1 MKPRSL
7 SLLVLAAWVMA
18 TAPRAHGQTEEE
30 LLALVRSAASVPARA
45 EACRQLRV
53 AATTN
58 ALPVL
63 GPLLLD
69 SEERLAHA
77 ARHAL
82 EGLPGPEAST
92 ALREAASRAPRN
104 LRLGLIDSLGWRGDA
119 HAVPLLEHWLLEV
132 DDPLA
137 AAAATALGRIGND
150 PAQAALEKARERVT
164 PPVARALKESLLRIA
179 ERRVSEGLM
188 SRALALYRSL
198 QTPTEDDS
206 VRQAGFAGEFRLV
219 GTQDNALI
227 LRALES
233 PDGAAQS
240 AALRIAGEPDSP
252 VPVATLTQ
260 LFPRCPAALKIG
272 LIAALHR
279 RGDPL
284 ALPAIAQ
291 AATSPETAVRLAAMV
306 ALGSLGDASV
316 VPLVAEAATATEPAL
331 QSAARDVLTLIP
343 RGDVTGAMVSLIPS
357 ASAPVA
363 RELFRALGARGE
375 ASALPELLRLA
386 RTERE
391 QTRSLALQTLG
402 TTAANKDL
410 PDLFDLVLDTDD
422 ASVREEIRG
431 VFETLIERNGNAQ
444 GPELDPLVE
453 RYTDAPIAKRLTLLP
468 IAALY
473 PDPRLRAALRQALAT
488 SDNPELRNAALQA
501 LASTRDPEL
510 LPDLLAQARRSAEAS
525 DVQRLSALLRGIVRL
540 ATDESVPL
548 PPERRASTLASA
560 YATTRSTSDRSTVI
574 DGLARSSHR
583 LALETAVQAASSA
596 DVRPEAEL
604 AALRIAQRL
613 GASDFD
619 RVESVLSR
627 LAESALEPATRTQAR
642 NVLRL
647 LDSGWVVC
655 GPFRVEGREAGE
667 LFGVPFAPENT
678 TGEPP
683 VWRRVP
689 GLADP
694 ARASE
699 VELGPFT
706 GGNHCV
712 LYARTRVYSP
722 DERDVNLALGSDDGL
737 KLWLNGT
744 LIHAN
749 NAVRGLVPGQDRAT
763 ARLRSGWNEFLAK
776 VTQHTAGCGLTVQI
790 TNKDGSAVSGLR
802 FDARAGS
809 AAEPA
814 AKPAP
819 AR

>member
-1 MKPRSL
+1 MNSRSL
-7 SLLVLAAWVMA
+7 ACLLLTAWVTSA
-18 TAPRAHGQTEEE
+18 AALVHGQTEDE
-30 LLALVRSAASVPARA
+30 LLALVRSDAPVAARA

-58 ALPVL
+58 AIPIL

-82 EGLPGPEAST
+82 EGLPGPESSI

-104 LRLGLIDSLGWRGDA
+104 LRIGLIDSLGWRGDSN
-119 HAVPLLEHWLLEV
+119 AVPLLKPWLLDV

-137 AAAATALGRIGND
+137 AVAATALGRIASD
-150 PAQAALEKARERVT
+150 PAQQALEQARERVP
-164 PPVARALKESLLRIA
+164 PPVARAIRESLLRIA
-179 ERRVSEGLM
+179 ERRASEGLATQ
-188 SRALALYRSL
+188 ALALYRSL
-198 QTPTEDDS
+198 QGPTEDDS
-206 VRQAGFAGEFRLV
+206 IRQAGFAGEFRIGGV
-219 GTQDNALI
+219 QNPAMI
-227 LRALES
+227 MRALES
-233 PDGAAQS
+233 PDGPAQA

-252 VPVATLTQ
+252 VPVASLVQ
-260 LFPRCPAALKIG
+260 ILPRAPVG
-272 LIAALHR
+272 LQMGLLAALHR

-284 ALPAIAQ
+284 ALPGV
-291 AATSPETAVRLAAMV
+291 AAAAKSAEPAVRLAAMV

-316 VPLVAEAATATEPAL
+316 VPLVAEAATATDPAL
-331 QSAARDVLTLIP
+331 QSAAREVLTLIP
-343 RGDVTGAMVSLIPS
+343 RGDVTGAMVSLIPT
-357 ASAPVA
+357 ASANVA
-363 RELFRALGARGE
+363 GELFRALGARGE

-386 RTERE
+386 RNGRER
-391 QTRSLALQTLG
+391 TRSLALQTLG

-410 PDLFDLVLDTDD
+410 PDLLDLVLDTPD

-453 RYTDAPIAKRLTLLP
+453 RFTAAPIAQRQTLLP

-473 PDPRLRAALRQALAT
+473 PDPRLRAALRQALAS
-488 SDNPELRNAALQA
+488 SDNPDLRQAALQA

-510 LPDLLAQARRSAEAS
+510 LSDLLAQARRSADAS
-525 DVQRLSALLRGIVRL
+525 DARILSTLLRGIVRL

-548 PPERRASTLASA
+548 PPEQRAATLASA
-560 YATTRSTSDRSTVI
+560 YATTRSKSDRSTVI

-583 LALETAVQAASSA
+583 LALETAIQAASAA
-596 DVRPEAEL
+596 DVRGEAEL
-604 AALRIAQRL
+604 AAIRIAQRL

-619 RVESVLSR
+619 RVEAVLSR
-627 LAESALEPATRTQAR
+627 LAESAQEPATRTQAR

-655 GPFRVEGREAGE
+655 GPFRIEGREAGQ
-667 LFGVPFAPENT
+667 LFDVPFAPENS

-683 VWRRVP
+683 AWRRVP

-694 ARASE
+694 ARAGE
-699 VELGPFT
+699 VDLGAFT

-722 DERDVNLALGSDDGL
+722 DEREVNLALGSDDGL

-763 ARLRSGWNEFLAK
+763 GRLRSGWNELLAK

-790 TNKDGSAVSGLR
+790 TNRDGTTVSGLR

-809 AAEPA
+809 PAEPA
-814 AKPAP
+814 AKPGS